1 MHLTGKTNMKPTLQT
16 ENLNQ
21 RGSRA
26 FPKTDYSYQCATL
39 NDFDSCCGKD
49 SVSFRAIS
57 VDYFKSEACQDFV
70 SEAVFFSLIVLTAAV
85 PIISTV
91 NALAHFGRAIGAV

>member
-1 MHLTGKTNMKPTLQT
+1 MKPTLQT

-57 VDYFKSEACQDFV
+57 VDYFKSEARQDFV

>member
-1 MHLTGKTNMKPTLQT
+1 MKPTLQI

-21 RGSRA
+21 RGSRG

-39 NDFDSCCGKD
+39 SDFDNCCGKG

-57 VDYFKSEACQDFV
+57 GDYFKSEARQDFV
-70 SEAVFFSLIVLTAAV
+70 SEAVFFSLIILTSAI
-85 PIISTV
+85 PIISSV
-91 NALAHFGRAIGAV
+91 HALADFVRAIGAA